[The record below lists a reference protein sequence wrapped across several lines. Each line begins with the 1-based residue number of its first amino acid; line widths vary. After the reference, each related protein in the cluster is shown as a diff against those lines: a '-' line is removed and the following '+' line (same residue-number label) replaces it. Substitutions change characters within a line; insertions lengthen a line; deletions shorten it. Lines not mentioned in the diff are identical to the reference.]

1 MLDFFDFF
9 ILKFL
14 FELIALGGMGILA
27 VLTIFF
33 LVVTIGKIISIVA
46 KKDNWASN
54 FLDHLF

>member
-1 MLDFFDFF
+1 MLDF
-9 ILKFL
+9 IVKFL

-33 LVVTIGKIISIVA
+33 LVATIGKIISIVTQ
-46 KKDNWASN
+46 KDNWASD